1 VKILYDKDN
10 NPILSMGGDI
20 DKLIAKY
27 DKLIKKQQEAL
38 NQEYKDQQRNAT
50 DKMNEGQ
57 GFAGK
62 DGAFNKQAIK
72 EYNRQIE
79 NIRKKKTELNNTFTQ
94 TGDSAW
100 LEDYSERLAKLSD
113 TYASAKEAVVD
124 AEAKISTESQKINK
138 SIVNSLSIGDGFS
151 RLKSDVQSEMIEV
164 INGLDFSQLT
174 SGQQSLFES
183 NMKKMFDSGTIDK
196 SIRKLYDLQQAYAD
210 TSDITAYEQGIEKL
224 IPSLAKLWGVNED
237 VARSM
242 VELPESAKMA
252 QNAMDAYLR
261 SFGKN
266 INMTDKETKD
276 LMATWDAYN
285 NFLQDLSGLD
295 TVEKDGKMVYNI
307 KEVKATLEDSN
318 LPDKVKDLV
327 NRLMDDNEFS
337 LDDMELTAKLSQI
350 YVEDDEETRNNLIQD
365 VQNLVDKQFGKGKI
379 DVGKLFVTGEYAV
392 SDDDKK
398 KIDDAFASFKQFD
411 GKDEIV
417 KTLRTQVENTDQV
430 ENYAKLMDNLRGKDK
445 DIETFFKN
453 NIQDLSK
460 LESYEDMIQW
470 VFDHPEAVTKCHIN
484 VLGEDT
490 IKTAKAEIDSL
501 LNEKDEKDIKVK
513 IDKALAQ
520 GDIATVMDLIGQL
533 PAEKQ
538 IEVGV
543 ALSNALDEL
552 GTVDAIQLKNKVVDV
567 TVMAFQALQQL
578 YALQGLK
585 IPEKYIKIISNSADV
600 ASKLDSLKQQIK
612 EIPRSISIMA
622 TLTYTEKG
630 KSKVP
635 HSGKGKSVMWGD
647 SIGEFSNIEDNPYSV
662 EQLSATPMVTSQP
675 VVTAND
681 VNTATSTSDS
691 SGGISTYATRDFN
704 SIGDI
709 ETALTPISLKY
720 QDVLDMIEYSV
731 ELFKELQYRIETVT
745 KKTSLLDKQMEKAI
759 GTEKIKYLEQKN
771 KLLEEQAKLQKEYYD
786 DLISERDTLQQKLQK
801 EGFNFNEDGNMT
813 NYEEKLLAMQ
823 KEYKRLQDIADKASK
838 NSSSKSSSNS
848 SASQSA
854 SDKASKYKEEL
865 DKLTNLAN
873 KYYDIQ
879 QSELFSC
886 EEQWSE
892 MKATIKENNDEIEK
906 LTREDKLYRF
916 NNAITKINNQFD
928 ILGNKIDI
936 IDVKLENS
944 NGLDTIKLT
953 EEKLKLMNEQLSKQ
967 MDLINNM
974 KNKIPVYQ
982 ENLSKYGFT
991 FDIEG
996 NVNNIDDILNS
1007 FQNNEDLEKVNDL
1020 LEEYTD
1026 LINGDLADAE
1036 KKYADL
1042 QKDIVD
1048 LQKDKLNKVKDIED
1062 KITDVIKDEIDKRKD
1077 SIEKQYD
1084 KEKELIEKKRD
1095 AYKKQRDEDDYAK
1108 DLKEQQDKID
1118 EINKK
1123 IELAKKDNSMSGKSK
1138 LKELLDELKEAQDDL
1153 NDKIQ
1158 SKTDSD
1164 IDDMFQSQLDALD
1177 KKKEDMTQD
1186 IDDTY
1191 TQQKIAQ
1198 MVQDAMMTNTF
1209 TDLNG
1214 NITNL
1219 QDKLI
1224 DFAETSGDAVGIL
1237 GDSIKTELCDNL
1249 SVALDYLKDYSEI
1262 FDQLGFKQL
1271 GNISYKDNLNKNTGN
1286 KTLNVGDIVIN
1297 IDGNVDDNTL
1307 DDMQDMINKTLQDI
1321 VNKSL

>member
-1 VKILYDKDN
+1 MKILYDKDN

-62 DGAFNKQAIK
+62 DGAFNQQAIK

-94 TGDSAW
+94 TGDVTW

-124 AEAKISTESQKINK
+124 AEAKISAESQKINK

-151 RLKSDVQSEMIEV
+151 KLKSDVQSEMIEV
-164 INGLDFSQLT
+164 VNGLDFSQLT

-196 SIRKLYDLQQAYAD
+196 SIRKLYDLKQAYED

-237 VARSM
+237 VVRSM
-242 VELPESAKMA
+242 VDLPQSVKMA
-252 QNAMDAYLR
+252 QDAEDAYLR

-266 INMTDKETKD
+266 INMNDKKTKD

-295 TVEKDGKMVYNI
+295 TIEKDGKMVYNI
-307 KEVKATLEDSN
+307 TDVKASLEDSN

-327 NRLMDDNEFS
+327 NKLMGDGEFS
-337 LDDMELTAKLSQI
+337 LDDMELTTKLSQI

-392 SDDDKK
+392 SDDDRK

-411 GKDEIV
+411 GKEEIV
-417 KTLRTQVENTDQV
+417 KTIKAQVENTDQV

-453 NIQDLSK
+453 NIEDLSK

-567 TVMAFQALQQL
+567 SVIAYQALQQL

-585 IPEKYIKIISNSADV
+585 IPEKYIKIISNSADI
-600 ASKLDSLKQQIK
+600 ANKLDSLKQQIN

-681 VNTATSTSDS
+681 INTATPTSDS

-709 ETALTPISLKY
+709 ETALTPISLEY
-720 QDVLDMIEYSV
+720 QNVLDMIEYSV

-745 KKTSLLDKQMEKAI
+745 KKTSLLDKQMEKAV
-759 GTEKIKYLEQKN
+759 GTEKIKYLKQKN

-786 DLISERDTLQQKLQK
+786 DLISERETLQQKLQK
-801 EGFNFNEDGNMT
+801 EGFKFNEDGNMT

-823 KEYKRLQDIADKASK
+823 KEYKRLQDVADK
-838 NSSSKSSSNS
+838 SSKSSSS
-848 SASQSA
+848 SGSSNNTA

-879 QSELFSC
+879 QSDIFSC
-886 EEQWSE
+886 EEQWQE
-892 MKATIKENNDEIEK
+892 MKNTIKENNDEIEK
-906 LTREDKLYRF
+906 LTREDKLYKF
-916 NNAITKINNQFD
+916 SNAITQLKNQFD

-944 NGLDTIKLT
+944 NGVDTIKLT
-953 EEKLKLMNEQLSKQ
+953 EEKLKLMN
-967 MDLINNM
+967 N
-974 KNKIPVYQ
+974 Y
-982 ENLSKYGFT
+982 
-991 FDIEG
+991 
-996 NVNNIDDILNS
+996 
-1007 FQNNEDLEKVNDL
+1007 
-1020 LEEYTD
+1020 
-1026 LINGDLADAE
+1026 
-1036 KKYADL
+1036 
-1042 QKDIVD
+1042 
-1048 LQKDKLNKVKDIED
+1048 LNKWI
-1062 KITDVIKDEIDKRKD
+1062 
-1077 SIEKQYD
+1077 
-1084 KEKELIEKKRD
+1084 
-1095 AYKKQRDEDDYAK
+1095 
-1108 DLKEQQDKID
+1108 
-1118 EINKK
+1118 
-1123 IELAKKDNSMSGKSK
+1123 
-1138 LKELLDELKEAQDDL
+1138 
-1153 NDKIQ
+1153 
-1158 SKTDSD
+1158 
-1164 IDDMFQSQLDALD
+1164 
-1177 KKKEDMTQD
+1177 
-1186 IDDTY
+1186 
-1191 TQQKIAQ
+1191 
-1198 MVQDAMMTNTF
+1198 
-1209 TDLNG
+1209 
-1214 NITNL
+1214 
-1219 QDKLI
+1219 
-1224 DFAETSGDAVGIL
+1224 
-1237 GDSIKTELCDNL
+1237 
-1249 SVALDYLKDYSEI
+1249 
-1262 FDQLGFKQL
+1262 
-1271 GNISYKDNLNKNTGN
+1271 
-1286 KTLNVGDIVIN
+1286 
-1297 IDGNVDDNTL
+1297 
-1307 DDMQDMINKTLQDI
+1307 
-1321 VNKSL
+1321 

>member
-1 VKILYDKDN
+1 MKILYDKDN

-94 TGDSAW
+94 TGDVTW

-124 AEAKISTESQKINK
+124 AEAKISAESQKINK

-151 RLKSDVQSEMIEV
+151 KLKSDVQSEMIEV
-164 INGLDFSQLT
+164 VNGLDFSQLT

-183 NMKKMFDSGTIDK
+183 NMKKMFDSGTIDE

-285 NFLQDLSGLD
+285 NFLQDLGGLD

-350 YVEDDEETRNNLIQD
+350 YVEDDEDTRNQLIQD

-417 KTLRTQVENTDQV
+417 KTLRANIENTDQV

-453 NIQDLSK
+453 NIEDLSK

-681 VNTATSTSDS
+681 VNTATPTSDS

-709 ETALTPISLKY
+709 ETALTPISLEY
-720 QDVLDMIEYSV
+720 QNVLDMIEYSV

-745 KKTSLLDKQMEKAI
+745 KKTSLLDKQMEKAV
-759 GTEKIKYLEQKN
+759 GTEKIKYLKQKN

-786 DLISERDTLQQKLQK
+786 DLISERETLQQKLQK
-801 EGFNFNEDGNMT
+801 EGFQFNEDGNMT

-823 KEYKRLQDIADKASK
+823 KEYKRLQDVADKSSK
-838 NSSSKSSSNS
+838 SNSSSGSSNNT
-848 SASQSA
+848 A

-879 QSELFSC
+879 QSELFNC

-892 MKATIKENNDEIEK
+892 MKTTIKENNDEIEK

-916 NNAITKINNQFD
+916 NNAITKLNNQFD

-1138 LKELLDELKEAQDDL
+1138 LKELLDELKEAQNDL

-1198 MVQDAMMTNTF
+1198 MVKDAMMTNTF

-1271 GNISYKDNLNKNTGN
+1271 GNVSYKDNLNKNTGN
-1286 KTLNVGDIVIN
+1286 KTLNVGDININ
-1297 IDGNVDDNTL
+1297 VEGSVDENVL
-1307 DDMQDMINKTLQDI
+1307 DDMQEMINKTLKDI